1 MIGQAGLLAE
11 TWAGADLG
19 RLIREAFAMVAEKK
33 VLPSMRSMQFGGEAI
48 LRNNSRMFNCSFSN
62 VDRLEFFREYFF
74 LLLSGCGVGFSVQKH
89 HIALLPALPARAA
102 ESDLPVVHHHVADT
116 VEGWSDAL
124 HALLVSFQDGTKVE
138 FDYSAIRSRGAP
150 LKTSGGKAP
159 GHLPLKKALSRVEH
173 ILDGAAGRALRPIEV
188 YDICMFIAKAVLGL

>member
-1 MIGQAGLLAE
+1 M
-11 TWAGADLG
+11 
-19 RLIREAFAMVAEKK
+19 
-33 VLPSMRSMQFGGEAI
+33 
-48 LRNNSRMFNCSFSN
+48 
-62 VDRLEFFREYFF
+62 
-74 LLLSGCGVGFSVQKH
+74 QKH

-173 ILDGAAGRALRPIEV
+173 ILDGVVRDLEPWDLLRIMT
-188 YDICMFIAKAVLGL
+188 DIGLDIYVDVLASDDERGSITT